1 VDELDD
7 SVNTEPAKF
16 LPHALSVSR
25 PLSESLVAPS
35 PLPLPWK
42 RGIINCGPQGGRE
55 IVRCRDFFFVL
66 LEGCVLLCIMVL
78 IILLMVMSLSVR
90 PHFRPL
96 DLNEMGMNE

>member
-55 IVRCRDFFFVL
+55 IVRCRDFFCAFGGMCTTMYYGVDNIIDGDEFV
-66 LEGCVLLCIMVL
+66 C
-78 IILLMVMSLSVR
+78 
-90 PHFRPL
+90 PPPFRPL